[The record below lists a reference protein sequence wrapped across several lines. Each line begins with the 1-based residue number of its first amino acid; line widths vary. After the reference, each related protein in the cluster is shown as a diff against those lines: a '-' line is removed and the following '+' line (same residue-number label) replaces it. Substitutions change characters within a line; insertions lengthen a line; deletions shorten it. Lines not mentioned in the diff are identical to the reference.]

1 MYFIMLTTPLVK
13 NSNAYI
19 FKDNALNLNLLF
31 AVRLVRSENLEDL
44 TAKNLEQ
51 VAPTTKYNT
60 KTDELLVQDSP
71 R

>member
-1 MYFIMLTTPLVK
+1 MLTTPRV
-13 NSNAYI
+13 
-19 FKDNALNLNLLF
+19 FKDDALNSNLLF